1 MTIRD
6 IAIAFGYKVDK
17 KSEKSVEKSIG
28 ELKNTAR
35 KALAVIGAGFSL
47 VKANALIEEFKQVNL
62 QLENAVGN
70 AEDFAKVQNEVLEAA
85 NNVRVS
91 YSTMSSYVKSLMN
104 SQNKLFSSTEKTLEF
119 AELTTKAMK
128 AAGANESAISSLN
141 NGIQSAFE
149 TGKVSAGTFTTL
161 MQNCPDAVTYLAQTL
176 GVTKQQVKALGT
188 AGAITSNQLYK
199 AFTSNATSINS
210 AYSNVSYTISDAI
223 TMIRNEFGAWLYQ
236 MDDLLDLTHNISKMM
251 LRSFS
256 VIMYGLKKVT
266 AGVEKLN
273 NKFGSTEKTV
283 QFLGAAIGSVVALL
297 SSGKIIQFIQMLKP
311 LLSAVSAK
319 VMLIIAA
326 VILLAMVVE
335 DFIHF
340 LMGNDSMFGEI
351 LSSMGMDVE
360 EVRNTIFEAFNRM
373 KESFGELFDVIKNT
387 LGVAFEE
394 IKPALKS
401 LIELFVQLVVEVLPV
416 LCDYLTL
423 VNKYWS
429 GVFKAVTPLIKV
441 LFSLLNA
448 ILKPLIEVL
457 KVVVSILTGALSG
470 AIEGLTE
477 LLDPLISA
485 LEWVVGLFEKVLGF
499 ASEGLGGIGEK
510 ISSWVG
516 DKFGGE
522 DTGKN
527 VKNGV
532 KGFFGKVKDV
542 FGFVDSAKTPT
553 SAATTLGNETNNRN
567 LNQTVNIT
575 NQFNGGTTDQ
585 QKTGAKAMKK
595 SADDATGIM
604 ARGLAY
610 AR

>member
-62 QLENAVGN
+62 QLKNAVGN
-70 AEDFAKVQNEVLEAA
+70 AEDFAEVQKEVLEAA

-199 AFTSNATSINS
+199 AFTSNATSING
-210 AYSNVSYTISDAI
+210 AYSDVSYTIRDAI

-236 MDDLLDLTHNISKMM
+236 MDDVLDLTHNISKMM
-251 LRSFS
+251 LRAFS
-256 VIMYGLKKVT
+256 VIMSGLKKVT

-283 QFLGAAIGSVVALL
+283 QFLGATIGSVVALL

-319 VMLIIAA
+319 VVAIIA
-326 VILLAMVVE
+326 VVLLLVMVVE

-351 LSSMGMDVE
+351 LSSMGVDVE
-360 EVRNTIFEAFNRM
+360 ETRNTILEAFNRM
-373 KESFGELFDVIKNT
+373 KEAFGELFDVIKST
-387 LGVAFEE
+387 IGVIFEAY
-394 IKPALKS
+394 KPTLKS
-401 LIELFVQLVVEVLPV
+401 LIELLVQLVVDIIPL

-423 VNKYWS
+423 VAKYWS
-429 GVFKAVTPLIKV
+429 FVFSAVQPLVK
-441 LFSLLNA
+441 LFFTLVNA

-470 AIEGLTE
+470 AIEGLTD
-477 LLDPLISA
+477 LLTPLISA

-516 DKFGGE
+516 KFGGE
-522 DTGKN
+522 DTREN
-527 VKNGV
+527 VKSGV
-532 KGFFGKVKDV
+532 KGFFGKVKNV

-595 SADDATGIM
+595 SAADATGIM